1 MSKAETR
8 RLMLMMQQQ
17 FYEDKRYHF
26 LALGNGGQYTES
38 QKNYAFELI
47 DEYGIRATAR
57 ILQIPRRTLQ
67 RWCRKNGVYVRRC
80 PYWVYEWAER
90 RRKRREFWQRRV
102 YF

>member
-38 QKNYAFELI
+38 QKSYAFELI
-47 DEYGIRATAR
+47 DEYGVRATAK

-67 RWCRKNGVYVRRC
+67 RWCRENGVWVRRC
-80 PYWVYEWAER
+80 PAWVYQWGER
-90 RRKRREFWQRRV
+90 RRKRRAFWRRRG
-102 YF
+102 YS